1 MLSDSNNKLPVTSII
16 VAAAE
21 NNCIGKDGDL
31 PWHIPGDLKRLK
43 EITMRKPL
51 IMGRKTHESVS
62 AHRRGKPLPGR
73 IHYVISRTMAP
84 SDIDDVHVTRSLE
97 KALHQAQ
104 EYAIEA
110 GLDEIIIFGGAE
122 IYRQA
127 LSITDK
133 IYLTRVHTEVD
144 GDAFFPELN
153 QDEWQEISQEDH
165 ETDEGLVYKYIT
177 LIRSK

>member
-1 MLSDSNNKLPVTSII
+1 MFSNTDHNLPVTSII

-43 EITMRKPL
+43 EITIGKPL

-62 AHRRGKPLPGR
+62 AHRDGKPLPGR
-73 IHYVISRTMAP
+73 SHYVISRTMPP
-84 SDIDDVHVTRSLE
+84 SEIEGVHVARSLE

-104 EYAIEA
+104 EFAMDQ

-122 IYRQA
+122 IYKQA

-144 GDAFFPELN
+144 GDAFFPELDM
-153 QDEWQEISQEDH
+153 DEWQETSQEDH
-165 ETDEGLVYKYIT
+165 ETDEGLVYEYIT
-177 LIRSK
+177 LIRK